1 MHFLLT
7 FLQSRSPIYLIGQ
20 ALCITSIR
28 HSNTIGIF
36 IVGPLGPS
44 IDHWFAIRSAA
55 SIAGSDLF
63 NVIAAC
69 QVAVLEFS

>member
-1 MHFLLT
+1 MHFST

-28 HSNTIGIF
+28 HSNTMGIF